1 MPCSRV
7 GHIFKDFHPEDNSL
21 NALFSE
27 NVDKNKLTER
37 NIKRAI
43 AIWTDQYRVLFDM
56 YSPND
61 KEVDVSSEGIY
72 LISVGFLKI
81 HSQHIESSILNHSS
95 IFI

>member
-72 LISVGFLKI
+72 LISVGFFN
-81 HSQHIESSILNHSS
+81 IESSILNHLS

>member
-7 GHIFKDFHPEDNSL
+7 GHIFKDFHPEDDSL

-27 NVDKNKLTER
+27 NVDKNKLAER

-61 KEVDVSSEGIY
+61 KEVDVSSEDGH
-72 LISVGFLKI
+72 L
-81 HSQHIESSILNHSS
+81 LNVSWLFQRS
-95 IFI
+95 R

>member
-7 GHIFKDFHPEDNSL
+7 GHIFKDFHPEDDSL

-27 NVDKNKLTER
+27 NVDKNKLAER

-61 KEVDVSSEGIY
+61 KEVDVSSEDIY
-72 LISVGFLKI
+72 LMSVGFFKDNR
-81 HSQHIESSILNHSS
+81 SR
-95 IFI
+95 

>member
-7 GHIFKDFHPEDNSL
+7 GHIFKDFHPEDASL

-27 NVDKNKLTER
+27 NVDKSKLTER

-56 YSPND
+56 YSPHD
-61 KEVDVSSEGIY
+61 KEVDVSLEGI
-72 LISVGFLKI
+72 
-81 HSQHIESSILNHSS
+81 
-95 IFI
+95 

>member
-21 NALFSE
+21 NAIFSE

-72 LISVGFLKI
+72 LTSGGFLN
-81 HSQHIESSILNHSS
+81 QHIEGSILKHSS